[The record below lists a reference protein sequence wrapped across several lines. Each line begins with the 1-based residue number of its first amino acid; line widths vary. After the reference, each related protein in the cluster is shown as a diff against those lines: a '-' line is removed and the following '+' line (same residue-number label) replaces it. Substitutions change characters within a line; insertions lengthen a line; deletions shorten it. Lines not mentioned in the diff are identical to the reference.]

1 MALNCWIRLKCSHS
15 TLKIHLTLCLA
26 VGSAAV
32 IRCLQNGL
40 MGRWE
45 ASGQA
50 TCLWTPPMGPGCCG
64 PAVWDTEL
72 TSKGLR
78 PNLQIITQIWP
89 YLSMIMENKIR
100 EKLEPKIREK
110 SVHLRTFTFT
120 KLYFGQKVSDASER
134 SAWTSWAVF
143 SCLSFWSPP
152 LRTVLGYEDATGP
165 QRAIVP
171 ACVSQLVSPR
181 AQLLPPVLLPNFPG
195 SKETTVRKQKEAGGN
210 SSSFLLETL
219 ETCTEGAR

>member
-1 MALNCWIRLKCSHS
+1 MGKQHDCGRHPWTRLLWICS
-15 TLKIHLTLCLA
+15 
-26 VGSAAV
+26 
-32 IRCLQNGL
+32 
-40 MGRWE
+40 
-45 ASGQA
+45 
-50 TCLWTPPMGPGCCG
+50 LWTPPVDQAAENPGFCG
-64 PAVWDTEL
+64 SAAWDTEL
-72 TSKGLR
+72 TSKGPC

-120 KLYFGQKVSDASER
+120 KLYFGQKVGDASVG
-134 SAWTSWAVF
+134 SAWTSWAVL
-143 SCLSFWSPP
+143 SCPLFLVPP
-152 LRTVLGYEDATGP
+152 PRTVLGYEDATGS
-165 QRAIVP
+165 QRAIAP

-181 AQLLPPVLLPNFPG
+181 AQLSLPVLMPNFPC
-195 SKETTVRKQKEAGGN
+195 SKETTVREQKEAEGN

>member
-1 MALNCWIRLKCSHS
+1 M
-15 TLKIHLTLCLA
+15 
-26 VGSAAV
+26 GSASV

-40 MGRWE
+40 MGRWG

-50 TCLWTPPMGPGCCG
+50 TRLWTPPVNQAAEDPGCCG

-72 TSKGLR
+72 TSKGPR

-120 KLYFGQKVSDASER
+120 KLYFGQKVGDASVR
-134 SAWTSWAVF
+134 SAWTSWQSFLV
-143 SCLSFWSPP
+143 LSSWSPP
-152 LRTVLGYEDATGP
+152 PRTILGYEDATGP
-165 QRAIVP
+165 QRAIAP

-181 AQLLPPVLLPNFPG
+181 AQFSPPVLVPNFQG
-195 SKETTVRKQKEAGGN
+195 SKETTVREQKEAEGN
-210 SSSFLLETL
+210 SSPFLLETS